1 MNFKQ
6 KRALQAFRRAH
17 GWLESHPELVADA
30 QRLRRELILY
40 YMRPLATVARVAIP
54 NVVRMSE
61 SLRMPSQGKDIEGL
75 LIAADAMAAAAL
87 PWQTELEERG
97 LPAGFFD
104 TFDQAVTDLRD
115 AVDTRGQAL
124 GLRKGDTNRL
134 RAGVTDGRKHMDAID
149 ALITRELRDDP
160 STLAEWNHVRRA
172 TLKAVPGSA
181 TALPTAV
188 APVPAEASP
197 VPIAEH
203 TLPAGGPPVQVT
215 ASLVPVAA
223 TPVPVTASLAPVAPA
238 PVQVTASLGPA
249 AASLAPAATA
259 PVQVTA
265 SLAPAAA
272 SPVPATEHKA
282 A

>member
-17 GWLESHPELVADA
+17 GWLESHPELVASTTTTAGNTPATKAAGTTPAGTTPAGTAAAGTAAAGTAPAPLAKQFEWLGTVIDDLSASASRQAEITRNASATVADA
-30 QRLRRELILY
+30 QRIRRELILY

-124 GLRKGDTNRL
+124 GNRKGDTNRL

-149 ALITRELRDDP
+149 ALITRELKDDP
-160 STLAEWNHVRRA
+160 STLAEWKHVRRA

-181 TALPTAV
+181 
-188 APVPAEASP
+188 
-197 VPIAEH
+197 
-203 TLPAGGPPVQVT
+203 
-215 ASLVPVAA
+215 
-223 TPVPVTASLAPVAPA
+223 
-238 PVQVTASLGPA
+238 A
-249 AASLAPAATA
+249 AA
-259 PVQVTA
+259 
-265 SLAPAAA
+265 
-272 SPVPATEHKA
+272 
-282 A
+282 